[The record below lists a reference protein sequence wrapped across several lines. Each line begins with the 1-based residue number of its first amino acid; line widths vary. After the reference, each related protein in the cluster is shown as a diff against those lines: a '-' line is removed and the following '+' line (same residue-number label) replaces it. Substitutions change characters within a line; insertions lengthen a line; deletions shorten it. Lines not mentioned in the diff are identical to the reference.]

1 MGSEMAAKVEGSS
14 EREGRRR
21 GAAAQLCPMA
31 SPRGLLPSPGLF
43 SCMEQPDLLL
53 ISYSSFHLR
62 PCPYQH
68 VLNDVQP
75 QAAGANWN
83 QGSE

>member
-1 MGSEMAAKVEGSS
+1 MDSKMAAKVEGSR

-43 SCMEQPDLLL
+43 SRMEQPDLLL
-53 ISYSSFHLR
+53 ISS
-62 PCPYQH
+62 
-68 VLNDVQP
+68 
-75 QAAGANWN
+75 AALPLPACA
-83 QGSE
+83 E